1 MARYDGLII
10 PRSYNEYISKSD
22 AATLSQALKLAGV
35 MDAAAV
41 LNSKNPIESG
51 AIYDLL
57 GSATT
62 LYRIP
67 RAVPKDI
74 TAYYQDGTLWQRVN
88 GTNGFAYMQDIHV
101 GDYFQMSR
109 PITCPNSSNDITGAQ
124 YVTIADI
131 DAFVNQ
137 GETWRDYRG
146 LTLIPGVGFLTQST
160 LNVQHFGRH
169 QPDTESR
176 TTHVY
181 ADSWLNAVGIGAV
194 ANEGSTAE
202 GATINQ
208 QLKAEFGEH
217 LVIMQCFVPNE
228 INQTL
233 INKTG
238 DASGAT
244 ISREVLEVQ
253 AVAMS
258 EMEVFG
264 AIVNSSSNYDESST
278 KQLAYFQMTMQG
290 VFNRSGF
297 YNLRNMAKKNQVCC
311 VAWGGLPDYNYT
323 AANFYIRPRFNVR

>member
-10 PRSYNEYISKSD
+10 PRAYNEYISKSD

-74 TAYYQDGTLWQRVN
+74 TAYYQDGTLWQRVR

-109 PITCPNSSNDITGAQ
+109 PITCPDSSNNTIGAQ

-137 GETWRDYRG
+137 GETGRDYRG
-146 LTLIPGVGFLTQST
+146 LTLIPGAGLLTSNT
-160 LNVQHFGRH
+160 INIQHFGRH
-169 QPDTESR
+169 PFDIESR
-176 TTHVY
+176 VTHVY
-181 ADSWLNAVGIGAV
+181 ADSWLNTVGIGAV
-194 ANEGSTAE
+194 ANEGSIAE

-217 LVIMQCFVPNE
+217 LIIMQCSVPNE

-238 DASGAT
+238 EASGAT
-244 ISREVLEVQ
+244 ISRETLEVQ

-264 AIVNSSSNYDESST
+264 AIVNSSSNYDESSL

-290 VFNRSGF
+290 VFNRSG
-297 YNLRNMAKKNQVCC
+297 YYGLRNMAKRDQVCC
-311 VAWGGLPDYNYT
+311 VAWGGFADYNYT
-323 AANFYIRPRFNVR
+323 TSSFYIRPRFNVR